1 MFGVVVSSYFC
12 ISLRPVVIRLSQ
24 VFVSELFFEAEL
36 RIFFHELLLWLYS
49 DAKSVYQLQ
58 LNFVPFKPI
67 FDHIKNIFCFI

>member
-36 RIFFHELLLWLYS
+36 RIFFDELLHLLLFLMLR
-49 DAKSVYQLQ
+49 A
-58 LNFVPFKPI
+58 
-67 FDHIKNIFCFI
+67 FISCS